1 MGSIL
6 REQGNALRGAAGR
19 GVSVTAEAAESRA
32 GLWKDGWS
40 QGAGQ
45 GRSLRFLGAALLAV
59 QEISIAMAP
68 CVPALSCSD
77 SPRGWNHRDRF
88 DLAPATV
95 S

>member
-1 MGSIL
+1 MGSVL
-6 REQGNALRGAAGR
+6 REQGNALQGAAGR
-19 GVSVTAEAAESRA
+19 GESVTAEAAEDRA
-32 GLWKDGWS
+32 GLWRDGWS

-45 GRSLRFLGAALLAV
+45 GRSLQFLGAALLAV

-68 CVPALSCSD
+68 CVPALSCSG
-77 SPRGWNHRDRF
+77 SPQGWNHRDGF